1 MPKKLI
7 FLAFCLIFSVSSA
20 YSQAE
25 SEYEVT
31 TVLKQKFFD
40 KDGKPLTGK
49 GVVVGD
55 VDSGIDIFHPMFF
68 FADGGEFD
76 WIDNDNDGKFTLGT
90 DGVDLN
96 HDGKADNTEILR
108 YIEIKDNI
116 WGMLP
121 GMDTKKF
128 NPAYDFLYVD
138 NNGNKKRDFG
148 PGAGFKETDPTYG
161 EQLFIALDAN
171 SNGRLDKGEKIVGLK
186 TSKVRAVRER
196 AGNIRRRGIDLIYTE
211 EDSSGHGTG
220 VAGIILGG
228 TQGVQK
234 IQGIAPDAEIV
245 VASVRYNYTPRFVS
259 TFPELIQFLKD
270 EKINILLFEDGEW
283 MWEFMDGSSPE
294 EEMVNELARDG
305 VFCVGGSGNFS
316 DGNMM
321 IIDTLNQPSSRTY
334 KMESPEIVDGHTNN
348 GVYVSFLWL
357 GDSEIS
363 FTVETPSG
371 KTSPE
376 LSTGGDFIKVDK
388 YNIAYAKE
396 TSPKGTHMF
405 KLGLSRSDSGSVDGV
420 WKFTLKNSAPAE
432 IRGYVVDVSQGWE
445 GTSHWL
451 SPKVTGESSI
461 CFPSTADSC
470 VAVGA
475 YVVNFGWFD
484 RVGDLA
490 TYSSRGYT
498 ITGKLGV
505 GITAPGHTT
514 FTTKKN
520 FGWDFFSGTSSAAP
534 HVVGAAALMLQYD
547 PALTY
552 TQIKQ
557 ILEINADVDNFTK
570 QVPNPEWGYG
580 KLDIEAALKY
590 LTSNY

>member
-1 MPKKLI
+1 M
-7 FLAFCLIFSVSSA
+7 
-20 YSQAE
+20 
-25 SEYEVT
+25 T
-31 TVLKQKFFD
+31 
-40 KDGKPLTGK
+40 
-49 GVVVGD
+49 
-55 VDSGIDIFHPMFF
+55 
-68 FADGGEFD
+68 
-76 WIDNDNDGKFTLGT
+76 
-90 DGVDLN
+90 
-96 HDGKADNTEILR
+96 
-108 YIEIKDNI
+108 
-116 WGMLP
+116 
-121 GMDTKKF
+121 
-128 NPAYDFLYVD
+128 
-138 NNGNKKRDFG
+138 
-148 PGAGFKETDPTYG
+148 
-161 EQLFIALDAN
+161 
-171 SNGRLDKGEKIVGLK
+171 
-186 TSKVRAVRER
+186 
-196 AGNIRRRGIDLIYTE
+196 
-211 EDSSGHGTG
+211 
-220 VAGIILGG
+220 
-228 TQGVQK
+228 
-234 IQGIAPDAEIV
+234 
-245 VASVRYNYTPRFVS
+245 
-259 TFPELIQFLKD
+259 
-270 EKINILLFEDGEW
+270 
-283 MWEFMDGSSPE
+283 
-294 EEMVNELARDG
+294 
-305 VFCVGGSGNFS
+305 GSGNS
-316 DGNMM
+316 
-321 IIDTLNQPSSRTY
+321 L
-334 KMESPEIVDGHTNN
+334 
-348 GVYVSFLWL
+348 
-357 GDSEIS
+357 
-363 FTVETPSG
+363 
-371 KTSPE
+371 
-376 LSTGGDFIKVDK
+376 
-388 YNIAYAKE
+388 
-396 TSPKGTHMF
+396 
-405 KLGLSRSDSGSVDGV
+405 
-420 WKFTLKNSAPAE
+420 LKNSAPAE